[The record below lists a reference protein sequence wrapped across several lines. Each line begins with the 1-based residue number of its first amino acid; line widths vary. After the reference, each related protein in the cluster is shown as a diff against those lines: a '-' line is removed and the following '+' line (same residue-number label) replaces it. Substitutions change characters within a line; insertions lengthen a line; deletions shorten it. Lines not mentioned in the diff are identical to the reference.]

1 MRYSGITMWGISLA
15 GSTMG
20 RESAAEALKK
30 EEKEEGKEEE
40 EEEEEEEEDDADD
53 EKAALAC
60 SPRLQC
66 RLGRINNVEENPSR
80 IE

>member
-15 GSTMG
+15 GSTLG
-20 RESAAEALKK
+20 RESAAAALKK
-30 EEKEEGKEEE
+30 EEEEEGKEEE
-40 EEEEEEEEDDADD
+40 EEKEEDDADD

-66 RLGRINNVEENPSR
+66 RLGRIDNVEENPSR